1 MGGSYVRTLSA
12 FLYKE
17 IAVNSCRVQC
27 YKHSF
32 VDHLN
37 LQVRLKAHGE
47 PLTLSLLPWQLLAL
61 LLMTPF
67 FQHEFLSQ
75 VNVVRE

>member
-1 MGGSYVRTLSA
+1 MRTLSA

-17 IAVNSCRVQC
+17 IAVNSRTEQC
-27 YKHSF
+27 DKRSF
-32 VDHLN
+32 VDKLN

-47 PLTLSLLPWQLLAL
+47 PFSLFLLPWQLLTL